1 MIVYFDTSV
10 LVAYYTVEDRTDEA
24 NSIVRQATLPVISDL
39 GIAEFNV
46 VVTRKQTDGYL
57 TAEAATAVFALFDKH
72 LNDIFAR
79 VAIDTGHVGAT
90 RHLANR
96 TGARLRTLD
105 ALHLAI
111 AADVEGALATFD
123 ERLSQA
129 SRAYGLDVLPRVGAS
144 SP

>member
-46 VVTRKQTDGYL
+46 VITRKQSDGYL
-57 TAEAATAVFALFDKH
+57 TAQATAAVFALFDQH
-72 LNDIFAR
+72 LSDVFVR

-90 RHLANR
+90 RHLADR
-96 TGARLRTLD
+96 TGTRLRTLD

-123 ERLSQA
+123 ERLSEA
-129 SRAYGLDVLPRVGAS
+129 SRAYGLVVFPSV
-144 SP
+144 